1 MIRVLVVDDS
11 KTARLAL
18 RNALEREVDIYVVA
32 EAPTG
37 SEALRLV
44 ARHRPDVITMDIY
57 LKRENGLDV
66 TSRIMELVAT
76 PIVVVTGVRSDDP
89 ELAYQAMAAGAL
101 EVVGKLPAP
110 DKPSY
115 ERERCHLVDLLRVLS
130 RVPVVHRRRVVAPAS
145 VEIPPVVG
153 GTVSAPLPGAE
164 VILIGAST
172 GGPPVILSLLSALR
186 PPCGLPIVVVQHI
199 ARGFADGLAEWLSQS
214 SGHQVMVVNQPL
226 PVQAGR
232 VYLANDGA
240 HLVFA
245 SRQMVVPSESP
256 PELYQRPSVNLMF
269 ESAVAGFGRRAVAV
283 LLGGM
288 GSDGVRGLAE
298 LHRAGAMT
306 LAQDPAT
313 CCVGSMPAAAI
324 EAGVIDQV
332 LAPDR
337 IAAMLQRISSAVD
350 AGSAR
355 KR

>member
-1 MIRVLVVDDS
+1 MIRVLIVDDS
-11 KTARLAL
+11 KTARMAL
-18 RNALEREVDIYVVA
+18 REALEREVDLYVVA

-37 SEALRLV
+37 RETLRLV
-44 ARHRPDVITMDIY
+44 DRHRPDLVTMDVY
-57 LKRENGLDV
+57 LKRESGLDV
-66 TSRIMELVAT
+66 TSRIMELWAT
-76 PIVVVTGVRSDDP
+76 PILIVTGVRSDDP

-101 EVVGKLPAP
+101 EVVGKLPSP

-115 ERERCHLVDLLRVLS
+115 EPERRHLVDLVRVLS
-130 RVPVVHRRRVVAPAS
+130 RVPVVHRRRMAAPVAEAAPAARGPTS
-145 VEIPPVVG
+145 STPPD
-153 GTVSAPLPGAE
+153 AE

-186 PPCGLPIVVVQHI
+186 VPSALPIVVVQHI
-199 ARGFADGLAEWLSQS
+199 APGFADGLAEWLSQS
-214 SGHQVMVVNQPL
+214 SGHQVVVVKQPL

-232 VYLANDGA
+232 VHLANDGA

-245 SRQMVVPSESP
+245 SRSTVAPSDSP

-269 ESAVAGFGRRAVAV
+269 ESAAAGFGRGAVAV

-313 CCVGSMPAAAI
+313 CSVGSMPAAAI
-324 EAGVIDQV
+324 EAGVVDQV
-332 LAPDR
+332 LAPAD
-337 IAAMLQRISSAVD
+337 IAAVLQRANSA
-350 AGSAR
+350 AELATR
-355 KR
+355 ER